1 MGGDDLESDDEY
13 LVPSVIDDSGKEK
26 REIEHKSEIPSKRSR
41 NDGDDAA
48 AVETKRR
55 RKKNKTIS
63 NIDFSNPLGKRKL
76 LLHSARGIGQESLDV
91 QAAFLWTCYTHALG
105 GTDPAMVGEKF
116 KPSSFL
122 SWSEN
127 IPTSQVAWTNDERD
141 SKYPSILKQ
150 CVSTAS
156 SMKKLKEWNVKKS
169 PMVIIL
175 CVSARRCVA
184 VLKAI
189 SSLKIRC
196 AKLFAKHLDLQDQI
210 SQLSSSPF
218 PIGIGTPNRLSKLCL
233 DGALNLQSTELVFI
247 DGHEDSKAFT
257 VLTLNDTAL
266 EVAKFIHEYV
276 KPQIG
281 ARPQNIKFVMC

>member
-13 LVPSVIDDSGKEK
+13 LVPSVINDSGKEK

-105 GTDPAMVGEKF
+105 GTDPAIVGEKF

-122 SWSEN
+122 SWSEK

-210 SQLSSSPF
+210 SQLSSTPF
-218 PIGIGTPNRLSKLCL
+218 PVGIGTPNRLSKLCL